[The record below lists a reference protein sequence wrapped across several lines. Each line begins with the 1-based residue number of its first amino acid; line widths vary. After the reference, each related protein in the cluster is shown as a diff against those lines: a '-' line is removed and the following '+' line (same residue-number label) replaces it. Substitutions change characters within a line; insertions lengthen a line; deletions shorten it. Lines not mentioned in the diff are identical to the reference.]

1 MTKPKAY
8 PNYWRRQEEREKR
21 DRQAKAF
28 REAVN
33 ESEKQREAELL
44 IMKYQAENQLHQIS
58 KYMQGL
64 AMNPFLSAAKTPSE
78 IICDRKKSMTK
89 KILGWFVAAVI
100 ASFVFLVTANVMGLQ
115 SAVIFYGVMIAISC
129 GTLLAAKW
137 IND

>member
-21 DRQAKAF
+21 DRQAKA
-28 REAVN
+28 
-33 ESEKQREAELL
+33 L
-44 IMKYQAENQLHQIS
+44 
-58 KYMQGL
+58 
-64 AMNPFLSAAKTPSE
+64 
-78 IICDRKKSMTK
+78 

-129 GTLLAAKW
+129 GILLAAKW